1 MEEFPEVSIVKIG
14 KHLVESPSQMAF
26 KLFNSSMILSKYIIK
41 SVSSAG
47 RMGMGKIPME
57 FHPNQCFY

>member
-1 MEEFPEVSIVKIG
+1 MEKFLEVSIVKIG
-14 KHLVESPSQMAF
+14 KHLVKSPSQMAF
-26 KLFNSSMILSKYIIK
+26 KLFDNSMILSEHIVIK

-57 FHPNQCFY
+57 FHSNQ